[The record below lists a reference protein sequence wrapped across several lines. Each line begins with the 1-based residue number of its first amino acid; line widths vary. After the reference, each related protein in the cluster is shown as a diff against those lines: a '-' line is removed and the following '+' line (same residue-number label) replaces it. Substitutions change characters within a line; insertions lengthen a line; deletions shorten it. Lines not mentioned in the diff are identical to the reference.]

1 MDELVDLLGLDIPP
15 VPEVSLAGI
24 TAESV
29 LLYWKSPENYSMSLK
44 HAIQVNGI
52 KGVLRTRPC
61 KGPVLSTADFGFD
74 QWANSAAAI
83 RQYKSLV

>member
-29 LLYWKSPENYSMSLK
+29 LLYWKSPETHSASLK

-52 KGVLRTRPC
+52 KGILFAKLSQVTL
-61 KGPVLSTADFGFD
+61 LSTTNHSSVSG
-74 QWANSAAAI
+74 
-83 RQYKSLV
+83 